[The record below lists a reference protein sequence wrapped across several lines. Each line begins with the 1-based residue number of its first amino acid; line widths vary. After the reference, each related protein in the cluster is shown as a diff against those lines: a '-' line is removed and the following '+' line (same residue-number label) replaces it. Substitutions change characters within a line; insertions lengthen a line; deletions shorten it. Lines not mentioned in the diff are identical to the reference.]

1 MRFSSRHGFT
11 LIEVLMVLAVVALL
25 LSIALPRYFGALDK
39 SKDVALQESLK
50 VLRISL
56 DRFFADKGRHAETL
70 DELVE
75 HKYLRA
81 VPVDPVTESS
91 ASWVLISSPDSNER
105 GVVDVK
111 SGASGVAVDGRA
123 YGSL

>member
-1 MRFSSRHGFT
+1 
-11 LIEVLMVLAVVALL
+11 MVLAVVALL

-39 SKDVALQESLK
+39 SRDVALQESLK

-56 DRFFADKGRHAETL
+56 DRFFADKGRHPETL

-81 VPVDPVTESS
+81 VPVDPVTESN
-91 ASWVLISSPDSNER
+91 ASWVLISSSDANER

-111 SGASGVAVDGRA
+111 SGAAGMAADGRA